1 MYKVRMLDDED
12 AAPSSGLWLWIR
24 AAVIL
29 LIVLVM
35 AQVSLERGSQV
46 AGVAVLAQ
54 ALMFLRKRRV
64 PYGWRGAPPSG
75 YFTGYS
81 AVAVA
86 MLLCAAGLFLI
97 FKSSVAADL
106 FRLCCE
112 KR

>member
-1 MYKVRMLDDED
+1 MADTDD
-12 AAPSSGLWLWIR
+12 ASPPSSIWLWIR
-24 AAVIL
+24 AAVIG
-29 LIVLVM
+29 LIVVVM
-35 AQVSLERGSQV
+35 INVSLERGAQV
-46 AGVAVLAQ
+46 AGVAVLVQ

-75 YFTGYS
+75 YFTGSS

-86 MLLCAAGLFLI
+86 LLLCAAGLFLI

-106 FRLCCE
+106 FRFCCE